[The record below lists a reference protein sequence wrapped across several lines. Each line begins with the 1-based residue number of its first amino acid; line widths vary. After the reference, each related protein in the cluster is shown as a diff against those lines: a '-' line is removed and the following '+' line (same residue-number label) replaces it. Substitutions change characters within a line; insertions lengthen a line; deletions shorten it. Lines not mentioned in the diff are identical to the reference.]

1 MLFRSEQCHH
11 GQLPSQDSDGQVKH
25 LALLWLYQIKPD
37 SFSSFSRKRNPT
49 KSKTKTK
56 PTTSQPVQQSRL
68 VTSGN
73 FLLPGLPLLPLLPTG
88 PVLKLHA
95 ADAQIATRNGLS
107 TSSSCSVAYLSQV
120 YPVPSWLSGA
130 TNSFSLCPHCF
141 HIVSTASHSLV
152 HTSPPQSLCSFLL
165 GTGRFA

>member
-1 MLFRSEQCHH
+1 MHCDGSSIPVPGSLIFSLPATEQGQLYEQCHH

-37 SFSSFSRKRNPT
+37 SLSFSRKRNPT

-73 FLLPGLPLLPLLPTG
+73 FLLQGLSLLPLLPPG
-88 PVLKLHA
+88 PVLKLHT

-107 TSSSCSVAYLSQV
+107 TSSSCSVA
-120 YPVPSWLSGA
+120 
-130 TNSFSLCPHCF
+130 
-141 HIVSTASHSLV
+141 
-152 HTSPPQSLCSFLL
+152 
-165 GTGRFA
+165 